1 MPPKTPKTPPRRTA
15 AGRLPGDLD
24 REALI
29 ARMIRVNHAG
39 EFGAK
44 RIYQGQLS
52 VLGDAKSAPVIQQMA
67 DQEQQHLDT
76 FEQLII
82 KRRVRPTLL
91 SPLWHVAGFALGAA
105 TAALGERA
113 AMACTVAVEEVI
125 DEHYAAQQ
133 AALGDDE
140 QDLRETIGR
149 IRADEVAHHDI
160 ALAHEAELAP
170 GYEVMC
176 TLIKRGSRIAIW
188 LSSRL

>member
-1 MPPKTPKTPPRRTA
+1 MPPKTPNHSHTA
-15 AGRLPGDLD
+15 ANRLPGDLD

-52 VLGDAKSAPVIQQMA
+52 VLGDAKSAPVIKHMA

-76 FEQLII
+76 FEQLIVE
-82 KRRVRPTLL
+82 RRVRPTLL

-140 QDLRETIGR
+140 QELRETIGR
-149 IRADEVAHHDI
+149 IRADEAEHHDT

-170 GYEVMC
+170 GYEVMSA
-176 TLIKRGSRIAIW
+176 LIKRGSRIAIW

>member
-1 MPPKTPKTPPRRTA
+1 MPPETPNTGRRTA
-15 AGRLPGDLD
+15 ANRLPGDLD

-52 VLGDAKSAPVIQQMA
+52 VLGDAKSAPVIKHMA

-76 FEQLII
+76 FEHLIVE
-82 KRRVRPTLL
+82 RRVRPTLL

-140 QDLRETIGR
+140 KDLRETIGR
-149 IRADEVAHHDI
+149 IRADEAAHHDT

-170 GYEVMC
+170 GYEVMSA
-176 TLIKRGSRIAIW
+176 LIKRGSRIAIW